1 MPAEMTDVAFRR
13 GMKNA
18 LLCLIG
24 VFAVVAIL
32 AQVVTTLTGQTWRDS
47 VATSFAIFWVVVF
60 LAFIANAIIGRQRR
74 GEVLLD
80 CGPHPTRILFLLNA
94 GIFGFLALSHVF
106 SADKSDLNGIAS
118 LIFWGSFCAYW
129 VMMALG
135 RLQLTE
141 NGIWQY
147 WSLLKWDKIASYAWQ
162 GDTRPTLMLQTKSKY
177 PILGRGAL
185 PVGPE
190 HREAISE
197 LLERHVSKGD

>member
-24 VFAVVAIL
+24 VFALVAIL
-32 AQVVTTLTGQTWRDS
+32 AQLVTTLTGRTWRES
-47 VATSFAIFWVVVF
+47 VAFSFAIFWVVVF
-60 LAFIANAIIGRQRR
+60 VAFIVNAVVGRQRR
-74 GEVLLD
+74 GAVLLD
-80 CGPHPTRILFLLNA
+80 CGPHPTRVLFLLNA
-94 GIFGFLALSHVF
+94 GIFAFLALSNFF
-106 SADKSDLNGIAS
+106 SAEKNDLRGIAM
-118 LIFWGSFCAYW
+118 LIFGTSFCAYW

-147 WSLLKWDKIASYAWQ
+147 WSLLKWDKVASYAWQ
-162 GDTRPTLMLQTKSKY
+162 GDTRPTLILQTKSKY